1 MSHPD
6 TKFSQ
11 EIPRARD
18 LTRRVRPSGRVGLTR
33 ATMTREP
40 DLPLE
45 TDHENEMLRLYSRL
59 RELDEMDE
67 MDGSEL
73 CKAIDYSLKI
83 FGLMSAAPATSAR
96 SLLARL
102 AKSNETDRQ

>member
-11 EIPRARD
+11 EISGAKD

-33 ATMTREP
+33 PTATREP
-40 DLPLE
+40 DLTQE
-45 TDHENEMLRLYSRL
+45 SYQEDEMLRLYSRL
-59 RELDEMDE
+59 RELDEM
-67 MDGSEL
+67 GSSEL

-83 FGLMSAAPATSAR
+83 FGLMSAAPSTKAR
-96 SLLARL
+96 SRL
-102 AKSNETDRQ
+102 SRRVENNAPDHH

>member
-6 TKFSQ
+6 TKLSQ

-33 ATMTREP
+33 ATMAREP
-40 DLPLE
+40 DLPQE
-45 TDHENEMLRLYSRL
+45 TDHENDMLRLYSRL
-59 RELDEMDE
+59 RELDET
-67 MDGSEL
+67 DGSEL

-83 FGLMSAAPATSAR
+83 FGLMSATPATSAR

-102 AKSNETDRQ
+102 AKSNETDRH